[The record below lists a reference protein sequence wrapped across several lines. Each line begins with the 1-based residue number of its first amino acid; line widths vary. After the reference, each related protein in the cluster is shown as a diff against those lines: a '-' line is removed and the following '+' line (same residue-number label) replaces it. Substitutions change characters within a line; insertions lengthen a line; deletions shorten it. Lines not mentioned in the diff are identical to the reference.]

1 MKNNSYICSGKHAE
15 ETANHTYCYSRNSAV
30 GCCPSIRG
38 IEACLPKQK
47 ADGAFFLSH
56 TNICGKMANTANGAA
71 AKQSTRSSN
80 EVLTRFFGMANVQV
94 AGEIKTVYK
103 EFRSVLDALVW
114 FEGLEEMSTFM
125 PSILSAT
132 VSYDEEGKR
141 PFCKFGI
148 FGRVKC

>member
-1 MKNNSYICSGKHAE
+1 MQNNYYICSAQRAV
-15 ETANHTYCYSRNSAV
+15 ETASLTYCYSRNSV
-30 GCCPSIRG
+30 IGCSSIRG
-38 IEACLPKQK
+38 IDALCAIKEA
-47 ADGAFFLSH
+47 GNAFFFTH
-56 TNICGKMANTANGAA
+56 IPTFATMMHKEANGAA

-114 FEGLEEMSTFM
+114 FESLEEMSTFM

-132 VSYDEEGKR
+132 VSYDEDGKR

>member
-1 MKNNSYICSGKHAE
+1 MMHKE
-15 ETANHTYCYSRNSAV
+15 
-30 GCCPSIRG
+30 
-38 IEACLPKQK
+38 
-47 ADGAFFLSH
+47 
-56 TNICGKMANTANGAA
+56 ANGAA

-114 FEGLEEMSTFM
+114 FEDLEEMATFM

-132 VSYDEEGKR
+132 VSYDKAGKR

-148 FGRVKC
+148 FGRVQC